1 MRSNDGL
8 GEGEGGGGE
17 GGCSALV
24 LRPQVSQSEAGGGP
38 EHSPAFK
45 IFGLRSDI
53 LKVQCLVFQYSRSD
67 FEIFGLRSDILNIS
81 MFGISIFE
89 I

>member
-24 LRPQVSQSEAGGGP
+24 LRPQVRQSEAGRGP
-38 EHSPAFK
+38 GQSLLVLK
-45 IFGLRSDI
+45 YISYI
-53 LKVQCLVFQYSRSD
+53 LYI
-67 FEIFGLRSDILNIS
+67 EI
-81 MFGISIFE
+81 
-89 I
+89 

>member
-8 GEGEGGGGE
+8 GEGEGEGGGGGE

-53 LKVQCLVFQYSRSD
+53 L
-67 FEIFGLRSDILNIS
+67 NIS

-89 I
+89 ICFQDIWTQI